1 MSADTRKYLRLTINE
16 RIQHIF
22 LLSSFITLVITGFAL
37 KYPETFWVKGL
48 YAVLGKNAFEWR
60 GIIHRI
66 AAVIMILTS
75 FYHLLYVIFTKRG
88 RRFIIDLWFRKQD
101 ILDLIHA
108 FKYYLG
114 IVKEAP
120 KFGRFSY
127 IEKAEYW
134 AVVWGT
140 LVMGATGSILWA
152 EKIFLP
158 IVGTTGMDISTVIHF
173 YEAVLASLAI
183 LVWHFYFVF
192 INPVMFPMNKAW
204 LSGYLTREQMEHE
217 HPRELEQIEKG
228 LNKQG

>member
-1 MSADTRKYLRLTINE
+1 MSAETTKYLRLTINE

-22 LLSSFITLVITGFAL
+22 LFTSFITLVITGFAL
-37 KYPETFWVKGL
+37 KYPEAFWVKGL
-48 YAVLGKNAFEWR
+48 YSVLGKNAFEWR

-66 AAVIMILTS
+66 AAVVMILTS
-75 FYHLLYVIFTKRG
+75 FYHLLYIIFTKRG
-88 RRFIIDLWFRKQD
+88 RRFIIDLWFKKQD
-101 ILDLIHA
+101 ILDLFHA
-108 FKYYLG
+108 FKYYFG
-114 IVKEAP
+114 IVKEGP

-140 LVMGATGSILWA
+140 LVMGITGSILWA

-158 IVGTTGMDISTVIHF
+158 IIGTAGMDISTVIHF

-204 LSGYLTREQMEHE
+204 LNGYLTKEQMEHE
-217 HPRELEQIEKG
+217 HPLELEQIEKE
-228 LNKQG
+228 